1 MSKFRHAIF
10 CCFVTL
16 TVLCP
21 LSAHAD
27 QAFQRF
33 LPLFVD
39 LDGWQGKK
47 ADGMSLEMPNSSMTT
62 ATRDY
67 TRGGAQAHASV
78 MMGQAASGAPG
89 ADRVRDE
96 PADRRRSHGDVDHA

>member
-1 MSKFRHAIF
+1 MAAAVKRWHGDFLSAFRIAKVKRQRKRGRTMSKLRHAIF
-10 CCFVTL
+10 CGFVTL

-21 LSAHAD
+21 LSARAD

-47 ADGMSLEMPNSSMTT
+47 PDGMSLDMPNSSMTT

-67 TRGGAQAHASV
+67 TRGA
-78 MMGQAASGAPG
+78 
-89 ADRVRDE
+89 
-96 PADRRRSHGDVDHA
+96 RRRMPAS

>member
-1 MSKFRHAIF
+1 MIDWRQAILGSL
-10 CCFVTL
+10 VALTL
-16 TVLCP
+16 LPC
-21 LSAHAD
+21 AARAD

-47 ADGMSLEMPNSSMTT
+47 PDGMSLDMPNSSMTT

-67 TRGGAQAHASV
+67 TRGDGVCARCQCKKLVTARLTEQCPASD
-78 MMGQAASGAPG
+78 Q
-89 ADRVRDE
+89 
-96 PADRRRSHGDVDHA
+96 